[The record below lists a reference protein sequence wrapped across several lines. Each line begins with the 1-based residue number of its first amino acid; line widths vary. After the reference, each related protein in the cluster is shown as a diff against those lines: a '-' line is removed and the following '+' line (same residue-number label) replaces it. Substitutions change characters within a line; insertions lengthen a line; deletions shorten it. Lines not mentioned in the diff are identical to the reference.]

1 MFLHPDTAHA
11 GGPNTSYDI
20 RKMVYFRLKIKCGN
34 IVTTAVRKIMKK
46 KIIKNSAIVSNLD
59 KITSGS
65 SENDTNSLID
75 EKDNFSDEN
84 LDQNNDAD
92 LNINKFID
100 NSVINNNNVE
110 VNINNH
116 DTSDNNND
124 VNFGDI
130 SKENLAEKSAKS
142 DRILSSHTLP
152 SSTSID
158 TNSKSSIFVDW
169 NSVTLAHS
177 SDMWADLMGVKTLE
191 GV

>member
-1 MFLHPDTAHA
+1 
-11 GGPNTSYDI
+11 
-20 RKMVYFRLKIKCGN
+20 MVYFRLKIKCGN

>member
-46 KIIKNSAIVSNLD
+46 KIIKKSAIVSNLD